1 MLLLLIVVAVLLFVV
16 CDVGFCCLVCMVGFS
31 GVWYCCCVYVAGF
44 GFLGCLL
51 RRIGGLMW
59 MFCVRGLG

>member
-1 MLLLLIVVAVLLFVV
+1 MTLVFVAWFVL
-16 CDVGFCCLVCMVGFS
+16 VGFS

-51 RRIGGLMW
+51 RRIGGLVW
-59 MFCVRGLG
+59 MFCVRGLVRCFVDWVV